1 MTPGQRKTMYLACLH
16 GAAHALTYEHS
27 PKWGGNA
34 GRALQDARRALA
46 SAIME
51 LDTVTPA
58 PNPPPAILRS
68 EVEGVAMSLAVMASE
83 ALHPDRPT
91 VADEALMGV
100 VATLRHALGEI
111 AKETT

>member
-1 MTPGQRKTMYLACLH
+1 MTARQRKTMYLDCLH
-16 GAAHALTYEHS
+16 GAAHALTYERS
-27 PKWGGNA
+27 PKWGANT

-51 LDTVTPA
+51 LGTVTPA

-68 EVEGVAMSLAVMASE
+68 EVEGVALNLAVMASE

-91 VADEALMGV
+91 VTDEALMGV
-100 VATLRHALGEI
+100 VATLSRALAEI
-111 AKETT
+111 AKETP

>member
-1 MTPGQRKTMYLACLH
+1 MTPGQRKAMYLACLH
-16 GAAHALTYEHS
+16 GAAHTLTYERS

-58 PNPPPAILRS
+58 LPRRPPSSGLR
-68 EVEGVAMSLAVMASE
+68 LRAS
-83 ALHPDRPT
+83 P
-91 VADEALMGV
+91 
-100 VATLRHALGEI
+100 
-111 AKETT
+111 

>member
-1 MTPGQRKTMYLACLH
+1 MTPGQRKTMYLAALQ

-27 PKWGGNA
+27 PKWGANA

-68 EVEGVAMSLAVMASE
+68 EVEGVALNLACMASS
-83 ALHPDRPT
+83 ALNPAWTTPT
-91 VADEALMGV
+91 DEALMGV
-100 VATLRHALGEI
+100 VATLRRALGEI
-111 AKETT
+111 AKETQ